1 MKTILVVYTNVKLT
15 NKEIA
20 DNKLTKYAFR
30 TSEDVEVGDLIE
42 SKDYN
47 KSMQVTDVI
56 DDFVSSGNTVN
67 EILIDLDKRV
77 NKKTYPF
84 LCIANFWSM
93 NKLEANRKKPD
104 NISYDVANRFETIIC
119 NNPEV

>member
-1 MKTILVVYTNVKLT
+1 MKTILVVYTSIKLT

-30 TSEDVEVGDLIE
+30 TSGDVEAGDLIK

-56 DDFVSSGNTVN
+56 NADCKFYNAQTGELRREINSTKMYPIKTIVFKEEDELTVYAT
-67 EILIDLDKRV
+67 KV
-77 NKKTYPF
+77 K
-84 LCIANFWSM
+84 
-93 NKLEANRKKPD
+93 D
-104 NISYDVANRFETIIC
+104 NQN
-119 NNPEV
+119 

>member
-42 SKDYN
+42 SK
-47 KSMQVTDVI
+47 
-56 DDFVSSGNTVN
+56 
-67 EILIDLDKRV
+67 
-77 NKKTYPF
+77 
-84 LCIANFWSM
+84 
-93 NKLEANRKKPD
+93 KLESTRILQNQGKVIGQDGVFVGKRPRFRAASSSLDIRNNSSPNGNRRSPNFTHEKREPSTLWNKRHSFRCKK
-104 NISYDVANRFETIIC
+104 S
-119 NNPEV
+119 

>member
-42 SKDYN
+42 SKDYS

-56 DDFVSSGNTVN
+56 DADYKFYS
-67 EILIDLDKRV
+67 EILKDLDDFIKWG
-77 NKKTYPF
+77 TYPF
-84 LCIANFWSM
+84 LCTANFLDESV
-93 NKLEANRKKPD
+93 LIGRKE
-104 NISYDVANRFETIIC
+104 NGGIMFYEVINRFETIIC

>member
-20 DNKLTKYAFR
+20 DNKLTKHAFR

-42 SKDYN
+42 SKDYG

-56 DDFVSSGNTVN
+56 DADYKFYNTQTGELRN
-67 EILIDLDKRV
+67 EINSTKMYPIKTIVFKEEDELVIFAT
-77 NKKTYPF
+77 KK
-84 LCIANFWSM
+84 
-93 NKLEANRKKPD
+93 KE
-104 NISYDVANRFETIIC
+104 
-119 NNPEV
+119 

>member
-30 TSEDVEVGDLIE
+30 TSGDVEVGDLIE
-42 SKDYN
+42 SKDYS

-56 DDFVSSGNTVN
+56 DADYKFYNTQTGELRN
-67 EILIDLDKRV
+67 EINSTKM
-77 NKKTYPF
+77 YP
-84 LCIANFWSM
+84 I
-93 NKLEANRKKPD
+93 K
-104 NISYDVANRFETIIC
+104 TIIFKEEDELVVYATKVEDSQ
-119 NNPEV
+119 N

>member
-20 DNKLTKYAFR
+20 DNRLTKYAFG

-42 SKDYN
+42 SKDYG

-56 DDFVSSGNTVN
+56 DADYKFYNTQTGELGN
-67 EILIDLDKRV
+67 EINSPNMYPIKTIVFKEEDELVIYAA
-77 NKKTYPF
+77 KK
-84 LCIANFWSM
+84 
-93 NKLEANRKKPD
+93 K
-104 NISYDVANRFETIIC
+104 
-119 NNPEV
+119 NNQN

>member
-30 TSEDVEVGDLIE
+30 TSEVEVGDLIE
-42 SKDYN
+42 SKDYS

-56 DDFVSSGNTVN
+56 DADYKFYNTQTGELRN
-67 EILIDLDKRV
+67 EI
-77 NKKTYPF
+77 N
-84 LCIANFWSM
+84 S
-93 NKLEANRKKPD
+93 
-104 NISYDVANRFETIIC
+104 
-119 NNPEV
+119 

>member
-30 TSEDVEVGDLIE
+30 TSEV
-42 SKDYN
+42 
-47 KSMQVTDVI
+47 
-56 DDFVSSGNTVN
+56 
-67 EILIDLDKRV
+67 
-77 NKKTYPF
+77 
-84 LCIANFWSM
+84 
-93 NKLEANRKKPD
+93 
-104 NISYDVANRFETIIC
+104 C

>member
-1 MKTILVVYTNVKLT
+1 MKTILVVYTNVKFT

-42 SKDYN
+42 SKDYG

-56 DDFVSSGNTVN
+56 DADYKFYNTQTGELRNESTLLRCILSRQLSS
-67 EILIDLDKRV
+67 
-77 NKKTYPF
+77 
-84 LCIANFWSM
+84 
-93 NKLEANRKKPD
+93 RKKM
-104 NISYDVANRFETIIC
+104 SL
-119 NNPEV
+119 